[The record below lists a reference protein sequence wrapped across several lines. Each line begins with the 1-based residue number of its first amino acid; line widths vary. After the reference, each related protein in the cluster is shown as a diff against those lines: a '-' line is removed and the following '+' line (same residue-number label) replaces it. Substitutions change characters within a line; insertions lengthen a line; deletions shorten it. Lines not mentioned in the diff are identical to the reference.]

1 MSHQK
6 ATIQYLGYLKNANTE
21 EAKKQLFYNL
31 LNEWFKK
38 DEEAKKIISQMALG
52 AEKTILNIP
61 KKDKSGESS
70 NRSGRA
76 DTQYRQVIIEFEN
89 DIQAKA
95 KREHAEYQ
103 LKEYFVGNF
112 NSGDA
117 YDFYLIATDCVRWAV
132 LLAP

>member
-1 MSHQK
+1 MSQQK

-61 KKDKSGESS
+61 KKDKSGESAQ
-70 NRSGRA
+70 RSGRA

-95 KREHAEYQ
+95 KREHA
-103 LKEYFVGNF
+103 
-112 NSGDA
+112 
-117 YDFYLIATDCVRWAV
+117 
-132 LLAP
+132 